1 MGRTGGAELGIRGG
15 RISCHTNTAFCSV
28 HRWLW
33 ARWRRTASLIPKK
46 KKMGFLPGRA
56 PMSIYFV
63 SARRKA
69 EGDEEHPVG
78 TSPTPCSS
86 TGSTPE
92 FAYQCSSPKTSLF
105 LEGLGKN
112 ILSWATTAVSVQAE
126 LPGESAQR
134 NSAFLPLLCSP
145 QSHWSRGKEN

>member
-1 MGRTGGAELGIRGG
+1 
-15 RISCHTNTAFCSV
+15 
-28 HRWLW
+28 
-33 ARWRRTASLIPKK
+33 
-46 KKMGFLPGRA
+46 
-56 PMSIYFV
+56 MSIYFV

-145 QSHWSRGKEN
+145 QSPWSRRKENYSRVGSAEAF